1 MKRNT
6 IAFISAAMAAVMAL
20 STGGVYMNAYAEKN
34 AVAEKSSS
42 AETSA
47 SAESSNAEKEEKEKT
62 AALEKALTLVKTRIT
77 IPDKYQKFSYT
88 ENAIQGISSYN
99 FKWEYDSGA
108 GSSYNLP
115 SVSVTV
121 TGDIITGY
129 ERYDPDFD
137 YFTNDP
143 SLSSLTDK
151 ALISAAEN
159 TVKILDPDLKDHI
172 RVKSDLRTD
181 LRSSTVRITLVRV
194 ENGIDV
200 PDNSGYV
207 NIDKKTG
214 ELRGFSLTWWEDAK
228 FDDPSGIIS
237 EAQMQKGFKENV
249 PLIPYYVIETVEE
262 DGSSKASIRYRP
274 DKNKPLDALTG
285 KPSSMEEDY
294 KKAMDT
300 DNYSLSDTYETSA
313 AYGAYY
319 DEDVELEEECADE
332 GAVPAGSGSTKR
344 VSFTE
349 EEKLALLKSGDYLSK
364 AGLVEKLLKDKYLGL
379 NDKYVL
385 SSAEFRINDSAP
397 SGYSWDM
404 NFTINSNSIYKQMS
418 VSADASSGSIISFY
432 KYSSDQPQKA
442 VDIKSVNKTADEAL
456 KYYLPDIADEF
467 KPDENNTKKNE
478 NTAYKETERYLT
490 YDRYHEG
497 ITVTNNNVYI
507 SVNSDNE
514 VMSFSYSY
522 DRNVEFASPD
532 IISTDAAYASL
543 FGQRKF
549 DLAYNGFTG
558 LDGTPYTYLLYS
570 MDDFTLDAKTGKL
583 IESTKTDSSDI
594 CPYTDISGNWAEK
607 YIRELYRYN
616 IRLSEDGTEFKPDE
630 IITEGEFSALLDKIY
645 YSDTYYRMYGS
656 YYYDDN
662 SENTASSRLL
672 TKAASAKLFVMARG
686 ADDYASLKGI
696 YKTPFKDIKSSRDDI
711 GYIALA
717 YALGGAKA
725 DKNGNFNPESKV
737 TRGYAM
743 YLIYSIISNS
753 TKK

>member
-1 MKRNT
+1 
-6 IAFISAAMAAVMAL
+6 
-20 STGGVYMNAYAEKN
+20 MNAYAAKT
-34 AVAEKSSS
+34 ASEKST
-42 AETSA
+42 A
-47 SAESSNAEKEEKEKT
+47 AESSNAEKEENEKT

-77 IPDKYQKFSYT
+77 IPDKYQKFSYSEST
-88 ENAIQGISSYN
+88 FQGISSYN
-99 FKWEYDSGA
+99 FKWEYDSGT
-108 GSSYNLP
+108 GSGYNMP
-115 SVSVTV
+115 SISVTV
-121 TGDIITGY
+121 TGDVITSY
-129 ERYDPDFD
+129 QRYDPDFE

-143 SLSSLTDK
+143 SFSSITDK

-172 RVKSDLRTD
+172 RVKSDFRPD
-181 LRSSTVRITLVRV
+181 LRSSTVQISLVRV

-207 NIDKKTG
+207 TIDKKTG
-214 ELRGFSLTWWEDAK
+214 ELRGFSLTWWEDAA
-228 FDDPSGIIS
+228 FADTSGIIS
-237 EAQMQKGFKENV
+237 DTQMQKGFKENV
-249 PLIPYYVIETVEE
+249 QLIPYYAIETVEE
-262 DGSSKASIRYRP
+262 DGTSKAYIRYRP
-274 DKNKPLDALTG
+274 DNNKPLDAFTG

-300 DNYSLSDTYETSA
+300 ENYSLSDTYGTSA

-319 DEDVELEEECADE
+319 DEDVELEEECMDE
-332 GAVPAGSGSTKR
+332 GGASGSTKR
-344 VSFTE
+344 VAFTE

-385 SSAEFRINDSAP
+385 SSAEFRIDSSSP

-404 NFTINSNSIYKQMS
+404 NFTVNSSNVFKQMN
-418 VSADASSGSIISFY
+418 VCADAASGSIISFY
-432 KYSSDQPQKA
+432 KYSSEQPKKA
-442 VDIKSVNKTADEAL
+442 VDVKAVNKAADEAL

-467 KPDENNTKKNE
+467 KPDENNTAKSE
-478 NTAYKETERYLT
+478 NTTYKETERYLT

-497 ITVTNNNVYI
+497 IVVTNNSVYI

-514 VMSFSYSY
+514 IMSFNYSY
-522 DRNVEFASPD
+522 DRDVEFDSPD

-549 DLAYNGFTG
+549 GLAYDGFTA
-558 LDGTPYTYLLYS
+558 LDGTPFTYLHYS
-570 MDDFTLDAKTGKL
+570 MDNFTLDAKTGKI

-594 CPYTDISGNWAEK
+594 CPYTDISGNWSEK

-616 IRLSEDGTEFKPDE
+616 IRLSADGTEFKPDE
-630 IITEGEFSALLDKIY
+630 IITEGEFAALLDKIY
-645 YSDTYYRMYGS
+645 YSDICYRVYGG
-656 YYYDDN
+656 YYYDDS
-662 SENTASSRLL
+662 SENTEGSRLL

-696 YKTPFKDIKSSRDDI
+696 YKTPFKDIKSGRDDI
-711 GYIALA
+711 GYIAIA

-743 YLIYSIISNS
+743 YLIYSIIANS
-753 TKK
+753 TSSAK